1 MLNFN
6 PFIVK
11 ENDVFYFDVEEY
23 NSKSDLPIEETDLI
37 RFEYEGERYL
47 AKVVSINGKK
57 NDFFMLEII
66 NKK

>member
-11 ENDVFYFDVEEY
+11 ENDIFYFDAEEY
-23 NSKSDLPIEETDLI
+23 NSKSDIPIEETDLI

-47 AKVVSINGKK
+47 AKVVTVNGKK
-57 NDFFMLEII
+57 SEFFMLEIL